1 MIGSLFNTILYK
13 PLLNLLILLYEH
25 VTFGDLGLAII
36 LITILV
42 RIVLLPLFEKQTRYQ
57 LVMQKIQ
64 PQIKEVEKKHKGD
77 KAKQTEAMMAIY
89 KEHKTNPFSG
99 FLILFIQIPIL
110 IALYKII
117 SAVVGAAGFS
127 GDLYS
132 FVPAPETINIM
143 FLGLINLGKANIL
156 IVVLAALAQF
166 FQAKTTMFKKKPGE
180 EETPQEKAGRT
191 MVYVT
196 PLLTVFL
203 FYNFPAAISLY
214 WLVASALSIIQ
225 QIIIKRKIAND

>member
-1 MIGSLFNTILYK
+1 MISSLFNTILYK
-13 PLLNLLILLYEH
+13 PLLNLLVFLYEK
-25 VTFGDLGLAII
+25 VTFEDLGVAII

-42 RIVLLPLFEKQTRYQ
+42 RIVLLPLFEKQARYQ

-64 PQIKEVEKKHKGD
+64 PKIKEVEKKHKGD
-77 KAKQTEAMMAIY
+77 REKQTAAMLEIY

-99 FLILFIQIPIL
+99 FLMLFIQIPIL
-110 IALYKII
+110 FALYKII
-117 SAVVGAAGFS
+117 SAVLGSGFA

-132 FVPAPETINIM
+132 FVPRPETINVM

-166 FQAKTTMFKKKPGE
+166 FQAKTVMFKRQPGS

-214 WLVASALSIIQ
+214 WLVASVLSVIQ
-225 QIIIKRKIAND
+225 QIIIKKKIGND

>member
-1 MIGSLFNTILYK
+1 MIGSIFNTLLYK
-13 PLLNLLILLYEH
+13 PLLNLLILLYENVAFH
-25 VTFGDLGLAII
+25 DLGIAII
-36 LITILV
+36 LITIVV
-42 RIVLLPLFEKQTRYQ
+42 RVILLPLFEKQTRYQ

-64 PQIKEVEKKHKGD
+64 PKIKEAEKKHKGD
-77 KAKQTEAMMAIY
+77 REKQTAAMMEIY

-99 FLILFIQIPIL
+99 FLLLFIQIPIL

-117 SAVVGAAGFS
+117 SAVLGSGFGA
-127 GDLYS
+127 DLYS
-132 FVPAPETINIM
+132 FIPHPETINIM

-156 IVVLAALAQF
+156 IVVLAAVAQF

-196 PLLTVFL
+196 PLLTIFL

-214 WLVASALSIIQ
+214 WLVASVFSVVQ
-225 QIIIKRKIAND
+225 QIIIKRKIGND

>member
-1 MIGSLFNTILYK
+1 MIGSFFNTLLYK
-13 PLLNLLILLYEH
+13 PLLNLLILLYENVAFH
-25 VTFGDLGLAII
+25 DLGIAII
-36 LITILV
+36 LITIVV
-42 RIVLLPLFEKQTRYQ
+42 RVILLPLFEKQTRYQ

-64 PQIKEVEKKHKGD
+64 PKIKEAEKKHKGD
-77 KAKQTEAMMAIY
+77 REKQTAAMMEIY

-99 FLILFIQIPIL
+99 FLLLFIQIPIL

-117 SAVVGAAGFS
+117 SAVLGSGFGA
-127 GDLYS
+127 DLYS
-132 FVPAPETINIM
+132 FIPHPETINIM

-156 IVVLAALAQF
+156 IVVLAAVAQF

-196 PLLTVFL
+196 PLLTIFL

-214 WLVASALSIIQ
+214 WLVASVFSVVQ
-225 QIIIKRKIAND
+225 QIIIKRKIGND

>member
-1 MIGSLFNTILYK
+1 MIGSIFNPLLYK
-13 PLLNLLILLYEH
+13 PLLNLLILLYENVAFH
-25 VTFGDLGLAII
+25 DLGIAII
-36 LITILV
+36 LITIVV
-42 RIVLLPLFEKQTRYQ
+42 RVILLPLFEKQTRYQ

-64 PQIKEVEKKHKGD
+64 PKIKEAEKKHKGD
-77 KAKQTEAMMAIY
+77 REKQTAAMMEIY

-99 FLILFIQIPIL
+99 FLLLFIQIPIL

-117 SAVVGAAGFS
+117 SAVLGSGF
-127 GDLYS
+127 GTDLYS
-132 FVPAPETINIM
+132 FIPHPETINIM

-156 IVVLAALAQF
+156 IVVLAAVAQF

-196 PLLTVFL
+196 PLLTIFL

-214 WLVASALSIIQ
+214 WLVASVFSVIQ
-225 QIIIKRKIAND
+225 QIIIKRKIGND

>member
-1 MIGSLFNTILYK
+1 MISSLFNTILYR
-13 PLLNLLILLYEH
+13 PLLNLLVFLYQNVAFE
-25 VTFGDLGLAII
+25 DLGIAII
-36 LITILV
+36 LITIIV
-42 RIVLLPLFEKQTRYQ
+42 RIILLPLFTKQVRYQ

-64 PQIKEVEKKHKGD
+64 PKIKEAEKKHKGD
-77 KAKQTEAMMAIY
+77 REKQTAAMLEIY

-99 FLILFIQIPIL
+99 FLLLFIQIPIL

-117 SAVVGAAGFS
+117 SAVLGTGFGS
-127 GDLYS
+127 DLYS
-132 FVPAPETINIM
+132 FVSRPENINIM

-166 FQAKTTMFKKKPGE
+166 FQAKTNMFKKKPGE

-191 MVYVT
+191 MVYVS
-196 PLLTVFL
+196 PLLTIFL

-214 WLVASALSIIQ
+214 WLVASVFSVVQ
-225 QIIIKRKIAND
+225 QIIIKKKIGDD

>member
-1 MIGSLFNTILYK
+1 MIGSIFNTLLYK
-13 PLLNLLILLYEH
+13 PLLNLLILLYENVAFH
-25 VTFGDLGLAII
+25 DLGIAII
-36 LITILV
+36 LITIVV
-42 RIVLLPLFEKQTRYQ
+42 RVILLPLFEKQTRYQ

-64 PQIKEVEKKHKGD
+64 PKIKEAEKKHKGD
-77 KAKQTEAMMAIY
+77 REKQTAAMMEIY

-99 FLILFIQIPIL
+99 FLLLFIQIPIL

-117 SAVVGAAGFS
+117 SAVLGSGF
-127 GDLYS
+127 GTDLYS
-132 FVPAPETINIM
+132 FIPHPETINIM

-156 IVVLAALAQF
+156 IVVLAAVAQF

-196 PLLTVFL
+196 PLLTIFL

-214 WLVASALSIIQ
+214 WLVASVFSVIQ
-225 QIIIKRKIAND
+225 QIIIKRKIGND

>member
-1 MIGSLFNTILYK
+1 MIGSIFNTLLYK
-13 PLLNLLILLYEH
+13 PLLNLLILLYENVAFH
-25 VTFGDLGLAII
+25 DLGIAII
-36 LITILV
+36 LITIVV
-42 RIVLLPLFEKQTRYQ
+42 RVILLPLFEKQTRYQ

-64 PQIKEVEKKHKGD
+64 PKIKEAEKKHKGD
-77 KAKQTEAMMAIY
+77 REKQTAAMMEIF

-99 FLILFIQIPIL
+99 FLLLFIQIPIL

-117 SAVVGAAGFS
+117 SAVLGSGFGA
-127 GDLYS
+127 DLYS
-132 FVPAPETINIM
+132 FIPHPETINIM

-156 IVVLAALAQF
+156 IVVLAAVAQF

-196 PLLTVFL
+196 PLLTIFL

-214 WLVASALSIIQ
+214 WLVASVFSVVQ
-225 QIIIKRKIAND
+225 QIIIKRKIGND

>member
-1 MIGSLFNTILYK
+1 MISSLFNTILYK
-13 PLLNLLILLYEH
+13 PLLNLLVFLYEK
-25 VTFGDLGLAII
+25 VTFEDLGIAII

-42 RIVLLPLFEKQTRYQ
+42 RIVLLPLFEKQARYQ

-64 PQIKEVEKKHKGD
+64 PKIKEVEKKHKGD
-77 KAKQTEAMMAIY
+77 REKQTAAMLEIY

-110 IALYKII
+110 FALYKII
-117 SAVVGAAGFS
+117 SAVLGSGFV

-132 FVPAPETINIM
+132 FIPKPENINVM

-156 IVVLAALAQF
+156 IVVLAALARF
-166 FQAKTTMFKKKPGE
+166 FQAKTVMFKKRPGE

-196 PLLTVFL
+196 PLLTIFL

-214 WLVASALSIIQ
+214 WLVASVLSVIQ
-225 QIIIKRKIAND
+225 QIIIKKKIGND

>member
-1 MIGSLFNTILYK
+1 MIGSIFNTLLYK
-13 PLLNLLILLYEH
+13 PLLNLLILLYENVAFH
-25 VTFGDLGLAII
+25 DLGIAII
-36 LITILV
+36 LITIVV
-42 RIVLLPLFEKQTRYQ
+42 RVILLPLFEKQARYQ

-64 PQIKEVEKKHKGD
+64 PKIKEAEKKHKGD
-77 KAKQTEAMMAIY
+77 REKQTAAMMEIY

-99 FLILFIQIPIL
+99 FLLLFIQIPIL

-117 SAVVGAAGFS
+117 SAVLGSGFGA
-127 GDLYS
+127 DLYS
-132 FVPAPETINIM
+132 FIPHPETINIM

-156 IVVLAALAQF
+156 IVVLAAVAQF

-196 PLLTVFL
+196 PLLTIFL

-214 WLVASALSIIQ
+214 WLVASVFSVVQ
-225 QIIIKRKIAND
+225 QIIIKRKIGND

>member
-1 MIGSLFNTILYK
+1 MIGSIFNTLLYR
-13 PLLNLLILLYEH
+13 PLLNLLIWLYEN
-25 VTFGDLGLAII
+25 VTFQDLGLAII
-36 LITILV
+36 LITIVV
-42 RIVLLPLFEKQTRYQ
+42 RVILLPLFEKQTRYQ
-57 LVMQKIQ
+57 LMMQKIQ
-64 PQIKEVEKKHKGD
+64 PKIKEAEKKHKGD
-77 KAKQTEAMMAIY
+77 REKQTAAMLEIY

-99 FLILFIQIPIL
+99 FLLLFIQIPIL

-117 SAVVGAAGFS
+117 SAVLGSGF
-127 GDLYS
+127 GEDLYS
-132 FVPAPETINIM
+132 FIPKPETINIM

-166 FQAKTTMFKKKPGE
+166 FQAKTTMFKRRPGE

-196 PLLTVFL
+196 PLLTIFL

-214 WLVASALSIIQ
+214 WLVASVFSVVQ
-225 QIIIKRKIAND
+225 QIIIKRKIGND

>member
-1 MIGSLFNTILYK
+1 MISSLFNTILYK
-13 PLLNLLILLYEH
+13 PLLNLLVFLYEK
-25 VTFGDLGLAII
+25 VTFEDLGIAII

-42 RIVLLPLFEKQTRYQ
+42 RIVLLPLFEKQARYQ

-64 PQIKEVEKKHKGD
+64 PKIKEVEKKHKGD
-77 KAKQTEAMMAIY
+77 REKQTAAMLEIY

-110 IALYKII
+110 FALYKII
-117 SAVVGAAGFS
+117 SAVLGSGFV

-132 FVPAPETINIM
+132 FIPKPENINVM

-166 FQAKTTMFKKKPGE
+166 FQAKTVMFKRQPGS

-214 WLVASALSIIQ
+214 WLVASVLSVIQ
-225 QIIIKRKIAND
+225 QIIIKKKIGND